1 MLLGS
6 EEIPVGHEVGL
17 IVVAGVFIAFAL
29 AASFLVPRYKPDFPG
44 PAGISV
50 FAIGSIVMFVLMIA
64 AINFFG

>member
-1 MLLGS
+1 VLLGS

>member
-1 MLLGS
+1 MLGS
-6 EEIPVGHEVGL
+6 ELPLGHEIGL
-17 IVVAGVFIAFAL
+17 IVVAAVFIAFAL
-29 AASFLVPRYKPDFPG
+29 VSSFLVPRYKPDFPG